1 MVLLFHLNG
10 CAQFNELIVFMDIW
24 QLNVPDCIFKVLIT
38 AVMELRTVGLGH
50 CGKDYPRVAKETS
63 LDFYSFLRKVL
74 WKSEAI
80 IPCLKW
86 PPVWGTHIFPS
97 ASSSF
102 CFQKTTKWE
111 GVCSAQLLRLASF
124 FLSSGMWDWG
134 QILFSLAL
142 LWALALKARDSHSF
156 SFLSWP
162 RDYHAEKQGGEEP
175 AAVNLLGID
184 QVGRGGQNLW
194 RGGW

>member
-63 LDFYSFLRKVL
+63 LDFYSFLHKVL

-86 PPVWGTHIFPS
+86 PPLWGTHIFPS

-124 FLSSGMWDWG
+124 FLQVCETGVRFFSHL
-134 QILFSLAL
+134 LFCEHWRWKPGTAIASLFY
-142 LWALALKARDSHSF
+142 HSPEIIMQR
-156 SFLSWP
+156 S
-162 RDYHAEKQGGEEP
+162 KEERSQWQW
-175 AAVNLLGID
+175 IC
-184 QVGRGGQNLW
+184 
-194 RGGW
+194 